1 MIKSIKK
8 IINYRVRSYYLHVN
22 NVQYL
27 FLEKNIRKE
36 QQKVH
41 QEYIRG
47 SPFHG
52 AQFLEQK
59 KAD

>member
-1 MIKSIKK
+1 MI
-8 IINYRVRSYYLHVN
+8 NCCVRSYYLYVSN
-22 NVQYL
+22 MQYP

-47 SPFHG
+47 SLFHG

>member
-1 MIKSIKK
+1 M
-8 IINYRVRSYYLHVN
+8 INYRVRSYYLHVN

-27 FLEKNIRKE
+27 FLEKNIQKE